1 MKNKIIILTVF
12 AGLLLSA
19 CSDYLDRKPYTQPN
33 NEDFLKTREN
43 VESYI
48 NNLYTSLPAPA
59 QYGIGVRGEEVNS
72 DNILSEKYDMRLNG
86 ENNQFSGSD
95 DWNKGYKN
103 LRMVNYFFHYYAVS
117 EVDET
122 DEVLSL
128 RGEAY
133 FFRAY
138 WHFYL
143 LTRFGN
149 IPIMDDFWDG
159 NATLGGILFPAHQ
172 YLIGDKVLKIIQR
185 NHMTNLIL
193 YISFLFIR
201 FPIFMNHCHQ
211 WS

>member
-1 MKNKIIILTVF
+1 M
-12 AGLLLSA
+12 
-19 CSDYLDRKPYTQPN
+19 
-33 NEDFLKTREN
+33 
-43 VESYI
+43 
-48 NNLYTSLPAPA
+48 
-59 QYGIGVRGEEVNS
+59 
-72 DNILSEKYDMRLNG
+72 G

-149 IPIMDDFWDG
+149 IPIMWTSGD
-159 NATLGGILFPAHQ
+159 ASYVGGLQIP
-172 YLIGDKVLKIIQR
+172 V
-185 NHMTNLIL
+185 TNVRMQPV
-193 YISFLFIR
+193 S
-201 FPIFMNHCHQ
+201 
-211 WS
+211 S

>member
-133 FFRAY
+133 FFV
-138 WHFYL
+138 
-143 LTRFGN
+143 
-149 IPIMDDFWDG
+149 
-159 NATLGGILFPAHQ
+159 
-172 YLIGDKVLKIIQR
+172 LIGTSICSHVLVIFPLW
-185 NHMTNLIL
+185 MTSGMAMLRWAVCK
-193 YISFLFIR
+193 FLR
-201 FPIFMNHCHQ
+201 QNVRMPPVL
-211 WS
+211 S

>member
-1 MKNKIIILTVF
+1 M
-12 AGLLLSA
+12 
-19 CSDYLDRKPYTQPN
+19 
-33 NEDFLKTREN
+33 
-43 VESYI
+43 
-48 NNLYTSLPAPA
+48 
-59 QYGIGVRGEEVNS
+59 NS

-149 IPIMDDFWDG
+149 IPIMDDFWTVMLHWVVYKFLRQ
-159 NATLGGILFPAHQ
+159 NVRMPP
-172 YLIGDKVLKIIQR
+172 VL
-185 NHMTNLIL
+185 
-193 YISFLFIR
+193 S
-201 FPIFMNHCHQ
+201 
-211 WS
+211 

>member
-12 AGLLLSA
+12 AGLVLSA

-143 LTRFGN
+143 L
-149 IPIMDDFWDG
+149 
-159 NATLGGILFPAHQ
+159 LS
-172 YLIGDKVLKIIQR
+172 LIHI
-185 NHMTNLIL
+185 
-193 YISFLFIR
+193 
-201 FPIFMNHCHQ
+201 
-211 WS
+211 

>member
-12 AGLLLSA
+12 ACLLLSA

-95 DWNKGYKN
+95 DWNKGYKK
-103 LRMVNYFFHYYAVS
+103 LAY
-117 EVDET
+117 
-122 DEVLSL
+122 
-128 RGEAY
+128 GE
-133 FFRAY
+133 
-138 WHFYL
+138 L
-143 LTRFGN
+143 
-149 IPIMDDFWDG
+149 
-159 NATLGGILFPAHQ
+159 LFPLLRSFRGGRNGRSAFIERGSVFLPCLLALLSAH
-172 YLIGDKVLKIIQR
+172 
-185 NHMTNLIL
+185 T
-193 YISFLFIR
+193 F
-201 FPIFMNHCHQ
+201 
-211 WS
+211 W